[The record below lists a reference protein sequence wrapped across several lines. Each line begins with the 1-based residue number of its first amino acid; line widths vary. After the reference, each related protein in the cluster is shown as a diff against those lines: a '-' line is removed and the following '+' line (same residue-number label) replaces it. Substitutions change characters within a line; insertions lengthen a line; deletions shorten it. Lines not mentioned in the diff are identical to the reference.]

1 LRAIKNRL
9 DYADHSMS
17 KAAPPSITGSI
28 LQARD
33 HDRGEKK
40 TLIHPSG
47 VCLSGKT

>member
-1 LRAIKNRL
+1 MNKTKS
-9 DYADHSMS
+9 AD
-17 KAAPPSITGSI
+17 ITEPI

-33 HDRGEKK
+33 HDRREKK